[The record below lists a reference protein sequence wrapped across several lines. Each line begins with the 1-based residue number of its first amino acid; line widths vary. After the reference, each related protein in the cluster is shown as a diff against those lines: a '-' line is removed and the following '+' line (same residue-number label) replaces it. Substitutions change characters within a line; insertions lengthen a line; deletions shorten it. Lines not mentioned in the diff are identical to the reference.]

1 MDRCTGSFSHS
12 GREFFSIEHPGALG
26 TPAPTWQ
33 DRGLFV
39 VSWPRWN
46 ARLSLDR
53 GKMGRQ
59 TAILPR
65 SRPRPGG
72 IGFLFLSDYN
82 SRSSSHHAI
91 NQGNIRVPGWAGSGK
106 GGKFSLSQS
115 ARCAKRDTI
124 LRSWRVCVAHLKC
137 RDSSQKQRETLNPS
151 PGRGRGKDSLPA
163 PLCRVPALRGNLG
176 SNTFQATGARGRGT
190 TSAGGIGDREDT
202 HRIDTAA

>member
-1 MDRCTGSFSHS
+1 VQWTVARVVFHTPA
-12 GREFFSIEHPGALG
+12 ENFFPSSTPAHRAPRRTEHPGAPSTPAHRAPQPIEHPSPSSTPAHRAPQPIEHPSPSS
-26 TPAPTWQ
+26 TPAPAWA

-39 VSWPRWN
+39 ASWPRWN

-115 ARCAKRDTI
+115 ARCAKPDTA
-124 LRSWRVCVAHLKC
+124 LRGWRVCLAHLIL
-137 RDSSQKQRETLNPS
+137 RDISQKHRET
-151 PGRGRGKDSLPA
+151 
-163 PLCRVPALRGNLG
+163 
-176 SNTFQATGARGRGT
+176 
-190 TSAGGIGDREDT
+190 
-202 HRIDTAA
+202 